1 MGLLQQKDALY
12 SDKGLKRMEEEPAGD
27 RLPFAADVVAKK
39 CDFMHIAACLLE
51 DRLPNSTDRLV
62 MKSPRLL

>member
-1 MGLLQQKDALY
+1 
-12 SDKGLKRMEEEPAGD
+12 MEEEPAQN
-27 RLPFAADVVAKK
+27 RSPFAADAAAEK
-39 CDFMHIAACLLE
+39 CDFMPVAACLLE